1 MRTTTVVNGVP
12 VVIGDAMML
21 FRDAA
26 GGLAVQSKNTSVFFE
41 DKLPM
46 SVGDLVSPH
55 GDGYDQH
62 SIGVP
67 MATGSPTVF
76 VCGSPL
82 CGEGHLA
89 VCGHAADGTHTSVI
103 PQLDWA

>member
-1 MRTTTVVNGVP
+1 MRTEVIVNGEL
-12 VVIGDAMML
+12 VVIGDSMML
-21 FRDAA
+21 FRNSA
-26 GGLAVQSKNTSVFFE
+26 GGLAVESKNSTVFFE

-67 MATGSPTVF
+67 MVTGSPTVF
-76 VCGSPL
+76 ICGAPL

-89 VCGHAADGTHTSVI
+89 SCTHEADGTRTSVI
-103 PQLDWA
+103 ARLD